1 MGADVVQLSAL
12 SADDLDCWR
21 VLAAAAISPNPFAD
35 PDFVLP
41 AARGLGVEDVAV
53 LLVRDGTRWSAAL
66 PVRAVASWRG
76 VPGRCLAVWRHRY
89 CFLGTPLV
97 AGPDP
102 AQALTAL
109 VSRGLR
115 AGPCLGLEHID
126 AAGPLAEPLMRALAA
141 TARTVE
147 LEVFER
153 PTLHRRALRERL
165 DGGLSAHH
173 RRELARKL
181 RRLEG
186 ELGAVELVDRSGDPA
201 AYREFL
207 ALEHS
212 GWKGANGSAL
222 ACDPGHAGFFQEL
235 CQRFAAAGRLQL
247 LSLQSERRVVA
258 MMCNLLAGEVA
269 FGFKIAFDERLARCS
284 PGMQLQLAYIERF
297 RAGGWSW
304 TDSCTNQDND
314 TINRLWPGRRVLRS
328 AVAVRRELSVAPAY
342 AKWRVAAAVF
352 PLARKAQSSD
362 RSWRRWPRASTSR
375 IAAPKVE

>member
-1 MGADVVQLSAL
+1 VV
-12 SADDLDCWR
+12 
-21 VLAAAAISPNPFAD
+21 
-35 PDFVLP
+35 P

-76 VPGRCLAVWRHRY
+76 VPGRCLAVWRHSY

-115 AGPCLGLEHID
+115 AGPVLALDWID
-126 AAGPLAEPLMRALAA
+126 VAGPLAEPLTRALDA

-153 PTLHRRALRERL
+153 PALHRRALRERL
-165 DGGLSAHH
+165 DAGLSAHH

-207 ALEHS
+207 ALEQS
-212 GWKGANGSAL
+212 GWKGANGTAL

-235 CQRFAAAGRLQL
+235 CERFAAAGRLQL
-247 LSLQSERRVVA
+247 LSPQSDRRVVA

-269 FGFKIAFDERLARCS
+269 FGFKIAFDERLARSS

-304 TDSCTNQDND
+304 TDSCTQRDNEAV
-314 TINRLWPGRRVLRS
+314 NRLWPGRRVLRS
-328 AVAVRRELSVAPAY
+328 AVAVRRGLAAAPAY
-342 AKWRVAAAVF
+342 AKWRAAAVAV
-352 PLARKAQSSD
+352 PLRD
-362 RSWRRWPRASTSR
+362 RLRA
-375 IAAPKVE
+375 AAPASLRSGRPRLRAGRSR